1 MGTPVGAGSDRVG
14 AGAGVVSTDEVT
26 SELVGTGTGADDDD
40 EVSGAD
46 EAEAEVEAADEVET
60 SELEAA
66 EEAELD
72 EVAEDEALD
81 DLLVLPLQVDSNA
94 EMAVELS
101 PSGQI
106 FLRHASTELNSDEQM
121 QSKSCK
127 PSHLEAFSTCET
139 QANKHAGGVATTVEA
154 KAAKTDN
161 FKRVDCITNVDIG
174 VVVQRKEASSR
185 NNLECCRGGGLFFSI
200 PSFPHSSV
208 GVLLFC
214 VYLDCRKIFD
224 NNWAYCGHFC
234 LEAAGAV
241 LKIALAQVHTT
252 FLFWP
257 VAMTT
262 AGV

>member
-1 MGTPVGAGSDRVG
+1 LILTIFCFVSILSFSGYLYNNANPANPARAAPKAAPLVPAAPWEVTVGTSVEAGSDRVG
-14 AGAGVVSTDEVT
+14 AGTGVVSTDEVT

-40 EVSGAD
+40 VSGAGEDEAVVGAAD
-46 EAEAEVEAADEVET
+46 EAEA

-66 EEAELD
+66 ELEAAELEAAELEAAELEAAEEAELEAAELD

-101 PSGQI
+101 PLGQI

-154 KAAKTDN
+154 NAAKTDN
-161 FKRVDCITNVDIG
+161 FKTADCITNV
-174 VVVQRKEASSR
+174 
-185 NNLECCRGGGLFFSI
+185 
-200 PSFPHSSV
+200 
-208 GVLLFC
+208 
-214 VYLDCRKIFD
+214 
-224 NNWAYCGHFC
+224 
-234 LEAAGAV
+234 
-241 LKIALAQVHTT
+241 
-252 FLFWP
+252 
-257 VAMTT
+257 
-262 AGV
+262 